1 MNDEYE
7 QRESGRPLLGRYAN
21 YFEVG
26 HNAWEVVLDLGQLY
40 PGNDQPR
47 VHTRIIMS
55 PTYARALL
63 RMLEESLLRYERTYG
78 SIDDRS
84 KPADP

>member
-1 MNDEYE
+1 MNDDRE
-7 QRESGRPLLGRYAN
+7 QPGSGRTLLGSYAN

-26 HNAWEVVLDLGQLY
+26 HNAWEVVLDFGQLY
-40 PGNDQPR
+40 PGNGQPR

-55 PTYARALL
+55 PTYAKALL
-63 RMLEESLLRYERTYG
+63 RMLEESLLRCEQTFG